1 MFMRKI
7 ILHEFVCD
15 HGHIKYAEYDAE
27 ICNIC
32 GNRNF
37 TLVRKNAAEI
47 NKDGFT
53 KTPRDD
59 SNKE

>member
-1 MFMRKI
+1 MFMQKI
-7 ILHEFVCD
+7 ILHEFVCEY
-15 HGHIKYAEYDAE
+15 GHTKYAKYNPE
-27 ICNIC
+27 ICNVC
-32 GNRNF
+32 GSRNF

-53 KTPRDD
+53 KTPRDY